1 MLMLNQADNVDKMV
15 HASYT
20 SYKRVTMAEI
30 IMILVMIIFIYTA
43 RIGGPVNMWYMQNKS
58 RKRIFNFK
66 HVN

>member
-43 RIGGPVNMWYMQNKS
+43 RIGGPVNM
-58 RKRIFNFK
+58 
-66 HVN
+66 